1 VLNLSKKYKILLI
14 TLIVFLCIFSFLF
27 FNGYSGLHLRRE
39 AKDGQIKVAC
49 VGDSI
54 TYGHAVD
61 IWYKNNYPVVLQN
74 LLGDGYLVN
83 NYGVSC
89 ATIQKTGDFPYIKT
103 KSYKPSIEFD
113 ADILVFMLGSNDT
126 KPYNWL
132 NKETF
137 KKEYIELLNTYLNDN
152 NPEVYLCTVSR
163 VFYKDPEQTTG
174 QSTYFVQED
183 IIKIINEVILEV
195 ADEYGYNLIDIYS
208 VTKDHREWYKDYVHP
223 EAEAAKEIAEEI
235 YNYIK

>member
-1 VLNLSKKYKILLI
+1 MKLSKRIKILLI
-14 TLIVFLCIFSFLF
+14 VLVLFLSIFLFVF
-27 FNGYSGLHLRRE
+27 FNGYSGLHLRKE
-39 AKDGQIKVAC
+39 AKEGQTKIAC

-61 IWYKNNYPVVLQN
+61 MWFKNNYPVVLQN

-89 ATIQKTGDFPYIKT
+89 ATIQKSGDFPYSKT
-103 KSYKPSIEFD
+103 KSYKPGLEFD

-126 KPYNWL
+126 KPYNWTD
-132 NKETF
+132 KTTF
-137 KKEYIELLNTYLNDN
+137 KKEYIELLNSYLADN
-152 NPEVYLCTVSR
+152 SPEVYLCTVSR
-163 VFYKDPEQTTG
+163 VFYKDPEQTSG

-183 IIKIINEVILEV
+183 LIKIVNEVVVEV
-195 ADEYGYNLIDIYS
+195 ANEYGYNLIDIYS

-223 EAEAAKEIAEEI
+223 ESEGAKEIAIEI
-235 YNYIK
+235 YNKIK